1 MRKISTLNLFKI
13 NIQVLNFMLRV
24 INSTISSAL
33 QEKFPL
39 IRHNYP
45 FFFSQNIYKK
55 HKLHLRIM
63 KFVISAR
70 GHRSWNKLT
79 AKETKGLSYDKRFKN
94 VTKNLLLSMKTKLH
108 MSVVKMVRKD
118 ICDSLK
124 HQPTA
129 SLIKLSRKS

>member
-33 QEKFPL
+33 QEKFLLVP
-39 IRHNYP
+39 HNYP
-45 FFFSQNIYKK
+45 KFFSKNIYKK

-70 GHRSWNKLT
+70 GPRFWNKLT

-94 VTKNLLLSMKTKLH
+94 VTKDLLLSMENE

-118 ICDSLK
+118 ICDSLL

>member
-1 MRKISTLNLFKI
+1 
-13 NIQVLNFMLRV
+13 
-24 INSTISSAL
+24 
-33 QEKFPL
+33 
-39 IRHNYP
+39 
-45 FFFSQNIYKK
+45 
-55 HKLHLRIM
+55 M

-79 AKETKGLSYDKRFKN
+79 AKETKGPSYDKRFKN
-94 VTKNLLLSMKTKLH
+94 VTKNLLLSMKTKLQ